1 MSIVDDFAH
10 LGGSY
15 VNNKVRATVRGASVV
30 VARMG
35 ASELELTDE
44 GRQALADFPIPEAE
58 EAKKTPR
65 VRKSPAVESVDEA
78 PTVWLDAP
86 AE

>member
-1 MSIVDDFAH
+1 MSILDDFAH

-15 VNNKVRATVRGASVV
+15 VNNKVRATVNGASVV

-44 GRQALADFPIPEAE
+44 GRQALVDFPIPEAE

-78 PTVWLDAP
+78 PTVGLDAP